1 MEQEQT
7 TKPAK
12 TSKLA
17 QPRTLVPKR
26 GPDGRLTIGYDFGG
40 ETPKELL
47 GEYTSFVQAQVAIQR
62 YLNTRG

>member
-1 MEQEQT
+1 MTDVEQ
-7 TKPAK
+7 KPTK

-17 QPRTLVPKR
+17 QPRTLTAKR
-26 GPDGRLTIGYDFGG
+26 TPEGRVVIGYDFGG

-47 GEYTSFVQAQVAIQR
+47 GEYTSLVQAKVAIQR